1 MLARYGNAIIGTD
14 TYGVPEPY
22 LTLMGA
28 EEVVKVHETA
38 GEVLLLLGS
47 AFDGGANGYIV
58 KTEFGLE
65 SDLSD
70 LESGS
75 PVSLSGAD
83 ENEVKTVVFNGS
95 LAPDTRYYYRVFFD
109 DGGGEETRGKIRSIK
124 TRPSK
129 GSPVRIGVATDHHF
143 LQFVNTTEEVGDT
156 ARDVQAITTRTGL
169 NLGELVDFDG
179 GPLPLILELGDGVG
193 FLEFPRGFNKPFP
206 IDPDGTPAAG
216 ASSDYGLSQVDADR
230 LAILARKRMSVPWH
244 SSMVP
249 EGEGN
254 HFPNQKQFYS
264 AHNGAVNDAA
274 VWMRT
279 AMSEFFGQWGSMPSS
294 ESPTAIY
301 WSDNSEGRWFA
312 FGWGPILF
320 CFFNPG
326 TNSLY
331 GTKNSVALPADLP
344 TDMENYLDWTLG
356 GDQID
361 FFFHP
366 STGVITQFPVSGY
379 SWLVVVSHHTVGGR
393 GLGGAGIG
401 PYGRGGVRY
410 CGGIPS
416 LSNGEWPGDQV
427 EWAVEDVYGY
437 VSSRPWFSATGIQG
451 QLEKYAAER
460 CLVLMGHDHL
470 HFGDWCDKI
479 PGDRSPASAH
489 GTFIQTCRRATT
501 YADGFVTAGNYPAG
515 TGPNPGYYLL
525 EATTEYLKLL
535 SYKTY
540 LPNLTISDPSDGV
553 TTNGQLVETLIFDGG
568 GSRTSR
574 SGGRPGDE
582 RPSEFRPNTQRP
594 GVLIG

>member
-1 MLARYGNAIIGTD
+1 MLARYGNAILGTD

-22 LTLMGA
+22 LTLMSA
-28 EEVVKVHETA
+28 EEVVKVHETSFS
-38 GEVLLLLGS
+38 VLVLLGS
-47 AFDGGANGYIV
+47 NFNGGASSYTLSI
-58 KTEFGLE
+58 EFGLE
-65 SDLSD
+65 PDLSD
-70 LESGS
+70 AATF
-75 PVSLSGAD
+75 GAGLTNPD
-83 ENEVKTVVFNGS
+83 EDDVIALTGNS
-95 LAPDTRYYYRVFFD
+95 RMADTRYYYRVLFD
-109 DGGGEETRGKIRSIK
+109 DGVGGETRGKIRSIK
-124 TRPSK
+124 TRPGK

-143 LQFVNTTEEVGDT
+143 LQAVNTVPELGDVS
-156 ARDVQAITTRTGL
+156 RDLQPITTRTGL
-169 NLGELVDFDG
+169 NLGELLDFDG

-193 FLEFPRGFNKPFP
+193 FCEFPRGFNSPFP
-206 IDPDGTPAAG
+206 IDADGTPAGG
-216 ASSDYGLSQVDADR
+216 AASDYALSQTDADR
-230 LAILARKRMSVPWH
+230 AALLARKRMSVPWH
-244 SSMVP
+244 SSMVA

-254 HFPNQKQFYS
+254 HFPNQKHFYT

-274 VWMRT
+274 GWMRT

-301 WSDNSEGRWFA
+301 WSNNSEGRWFA

-320 CFFNPG
+320 CFMNPG

-344 TDMENYLDWTLG
+344 TNMEDHLDWTLG
-356 GDQID
+356 ADQID

-379 SWLVVVSHHTVGGR
+379 SWLVVVCHHTVGGR
-393 GLGGAGIG
+393 GSPSL
-401 PYGRGGVRY
+401 PKYGRGGVRY
-410 CGGIPS
+410 CGGIPN
-416 LSNGEWPGDQV
+416 LNLGEWSGDQV

-437 VSSRPWFSATGIQG
+437 ASSRPWFSATGIQG

-479 PGDRSPASAH
+479 PGNRSPASAH
-489 GTFIQTCRRATT
+489 GTFIQTCRRATD
-501 YADGFVTAGNYPAG
+501 YSDGFVAAGNYPSG

-540 LPNLTISDPSDGV
+540 LPNLTFGDPSDGI
-553 TTNGQLVETLIFDGG
+553 TTNGQLVETLVLDGG
-568 GSRTSR
+568 VSRTGR
-574 SGGRPGDE
+574 SGGRPGGE
-582 RPSEFRPNTQRP
+582 RPSEFRPSMQRP